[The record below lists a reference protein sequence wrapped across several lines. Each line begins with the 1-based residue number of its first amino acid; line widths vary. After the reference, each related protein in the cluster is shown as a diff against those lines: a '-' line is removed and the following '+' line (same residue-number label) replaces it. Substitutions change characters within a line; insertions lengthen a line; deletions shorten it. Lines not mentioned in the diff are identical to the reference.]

1 MSRITEQQNT
11 NLVVKN
17 ELENVM
23 WDYEHNAH
31 CIGRL
36 RTCSA
41 EVYESA
47 TAYYLKSY
55 NTMVAWIDKESSILY
70 DALRL
75 VWGYT
80 ATSAQHI
87 AKFATDYRCAS
98 RYTYRN

>member
-1 MSRITEQQNT
+1 MSKITEQQNT

-23 WDYEHNAH
+23 GDYLRNAIY
-31 CIGRL
+31 IGRL
-36 RTCSA
+36 RTCTA
-41 EVYESA
+41 EVYESP

-55 NTMVAWIDKESSILY
+55 GTMIAWIDKESSILY

-75 VWGYT
+75 VYGYT
-80 ATSAQHI
+80 ATSAKYI

-98 RYTYRN
+98 RYTYRD